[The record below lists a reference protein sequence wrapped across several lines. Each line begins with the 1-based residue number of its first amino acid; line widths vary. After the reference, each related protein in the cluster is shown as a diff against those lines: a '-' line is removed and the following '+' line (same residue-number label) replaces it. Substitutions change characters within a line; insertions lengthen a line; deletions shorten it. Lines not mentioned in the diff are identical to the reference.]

1 MIAVTTFRKR
11 PRKTN
16 AMDTPQQRT
25 IKVNGKAVGLIGI
38 DVALNQAISR
48 DMNEQEAVDFLFAA
62 VNSQNYIPTKAAEQY
77 REALRLEYIRQ
88 RDQKADEEPR
98 LTIRVLGSACIVC
111 NKIATLAI
119 DILQEKGLAADIESI
134 HDLDEI
140 WRYGVT
146 QTPAVIINGQ
156 VKSAGFQPTRSQLEK
171 WLVEAVE
178 KNEGLTNC

>member
-1 MIAVTTFRKR
+1 
-11 PRKTN
+11 
-16 AMDTPQQRT
+16 MDTPQQRT
-25 IKVNGKAVGLIGI
+25 IKINDKVVGLIGL
-38 DVALNQAISR
+38 DVALNQAITQGL
-48 DMNEQEAVDFLFAA
+48 NEQEAISFLFEK
-62 VNSQNYIPTKAAEQY
+62 VNSQNYIPAKAADQY
-77 REALRLEYIRQ
+77 KEALRLEYIRR
-88 RDQKADEEPR
+88 RDQKTDEDPK

-119 DILQEKGLAADIESI
+119 DVLQEKNLAADIESI

-171 WLVEAVE
+171 WLTEAVE
-178 KNEGLTNC
+178 NNKDS